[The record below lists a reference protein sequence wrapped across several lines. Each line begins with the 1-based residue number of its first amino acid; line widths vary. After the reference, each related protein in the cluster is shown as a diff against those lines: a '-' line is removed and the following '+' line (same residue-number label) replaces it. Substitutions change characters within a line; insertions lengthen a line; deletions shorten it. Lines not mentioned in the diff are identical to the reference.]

1 MGNTIYHSPKTSFA
15 YIFYTPVM
23 PRVNPAKAW
32 CFTLN
37 NYTENEV
44 GALVQRFSD
53 LSDKYYF
60 IVGKEV
66 GAQGTP
72 HLQGY
77 IEKKTGRFRPLPCFE
92 VKRDGVNAMHFERA
106 KGSRKQNY
114 KYCSKEF
121 DFVTNI
127 NKPVMTYSEAKDIW
141 KRTAGISTEDVDPAT
156 INEAAMHIQ
165 LIEEYDLYNDER
177 QKVFMAQYDE
187 MMADRYPPTTQH
199 FADVWLP
206 DSDDEA

>member
-1 MGNTIYHSPKTSFA
+1 
-15 YIFYTPVM
+15 M
-23 PRVNPAKAW
+23 PRINPAKAW

-66 GAQGTP
+66 GAQGTH

-92 VKRDGVNAMHFERA
+92 VLRDGVNAMHFERA
-106 KGSRKQNY
+106 KGSRTQNY

-127 NKPVMTYSEAKDIW
+127 NKPVMTYNKAKDIW
-141 KRTAGISTEDVDPAT
+141 KKTAGISTDEVDPAT

-165 LIEEYDLYNDER
+165 LIEEYDLYNDEQ
-177 QKVFMAQYDE
+177 QKVFMAQYDK

-199 FADVWLP
+199 DVNTWLE
-206 DSDDEA
+206 S